1 MLLSRFMSES
11 TPTPAVVIVTDVDF
25 WYLGAGH
32 RQRIRALAAFL
43 SRHTALTMIILRPVS
58 DPELELLRALALN
71 IRYVILAA
79 EGDTGPARYRRRLG
93 AFLANNPCDVCIIE
107 YLYLSYLRDVIPA
120 GVKVML
126 DTHDIIS
133 DRSHSFRQYQ
143 APHHEPDMTPEQ
155 EYAVFARFDAVILIT
170 EHDYRKIR
178 RVLGDH
184 RSVLAPHPVHLPRQA
199 IRPTVGTIGYLASE
213 YLPNV
218 DAIAWFVNNVWPG
231 LRGGGV
237 QLDIYG
243 NVCRKL
249 RNGGVPG
256 LNLRGFV
263 ASHAAVYAG
272 IDIVI
277 NPVRFGAGL
286 KIKNV
291 EALGSGLP
299 LVTSSHG
306 ARGFP
311 GAAGH
316 AFLVADTPEEY
327 LSQLKL
333 LIRDHDYRSSLADA
347 ACRYAQACFSP
358 ETCFSSLLA
367 EIRRPGRDRDRAAR

>member
-1 MLLSRFMSES
+1 MSES
-11 TPTPAVVIVTDVDF
+11 TLTPAVVIVTDVDF

-71 IRYVILAA
+71 MRYVILAA
-79 EGDTGPARYRRRLG
+79 EGDADPALYRRRLG

-107 YLYLSYLRDVIPA
+107 YLHLSYVRDVIPE
-120 GVKVML
+120 GVKVLL
-126 DTHDIIS
+126 DTHDLIS
-133 DRSHSFRQYQ
+133 DRSNSFQHYQ
-143 APHHEPDMTPEQ
+143 APHQEPDMTPAQ
-155 EYAVFARFDAVILIT
+155 EYAVFDRYDAVILISD
-170 EHDYRKIR
+170 HDYQKTRH
-178 RVLGDH
+178 VLGDH
-184 RSVLAPHPVHLPRQA
+184 KTVLAPHPTQLPRQA

-231 LRGGGV
+231 LQGSGV

-256 LNLRGFV
+256 LKLRGFV

-272 IDIVI
+272 MDIVI

-306 ARGFP
+306 AQGLP

-327 LSQLKL
+327 LSQLTL

-347 ACRYAQACFSP
+347 AYRYAQTHFSP

-367 EIRRPGRDRDRAAR
+367 EIRRHGRDRDRAVR